1 MKEKSEDLNI
11 QIQYKL
17 VEELTRT
24 NESLQ
29 EKIQQNKKQLDETRK
44 LIKDLQIINNFSK
57 VIQESKTIEDITW
70 SIVREAVAQLG
81 FGDCVIYLFD
91 SNREFLLQTA
101 SLGLKNKNGER
112 GQFV

>member
-57 VIQESKTIEDITW
+57 VIQNLKPLKTL
-70 SIVREAVAQLG
+70 LG
-81 FGDCVIYLFD
+81 P
-91 SNREFLLQTA
+91 SSEKRLL
-101 SLGLKNKNGER
+101 SLDLAT
-112 GQFV
+112 V

>member
-44 LIKDLQIINNFSK
+44 LIKDLQIINNFQRLFK
-57 VIQESKTIEDITW
+57 NLKPLKTL
-70 SIVREAVAQLG
+70 LG
-81 FGDCVIYLFD
+81 P
-91 SNREFLLQTA
+91 
-101 SLGLKNKNGER
+101 SLEKRSLSLDLAT
-112 GQFV
+112 V

>member
-1 MKEKSEDLNI
+1 MKERSEDLNI

-91 SNREFLLQTA
+91 SNRELLIPLRIKSNTP
-101 SLGLKNKNGER
+101 G
-112 GQFV
+112 